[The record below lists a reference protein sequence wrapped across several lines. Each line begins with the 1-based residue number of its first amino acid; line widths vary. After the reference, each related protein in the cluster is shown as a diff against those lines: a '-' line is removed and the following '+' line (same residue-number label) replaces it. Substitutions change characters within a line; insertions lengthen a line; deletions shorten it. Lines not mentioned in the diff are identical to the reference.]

1 MSLRK
6 QVIVVTLVFVLF
18 LASISA
24 CAQSA
29 SSNRGQETEPS
40 QTTGATESS
49 RQDEISAMKADLEK
63 MRALLNQLRTNAG
76 FAAQVTTPLYHQF
89 ELDNQMWELLLNQM
103 QRHLE
108 AMERAGKTLK

>member
-1 MSLRK
+1 
-6 QVIVVTLVFVLF
+6 
-18 LASISA
+18 
-24 CAQSA
+24 
-29 SSNRGQETEPS
+29 
-40 QTTGATESS
+40 
-49 RQDEISAMKADLEK
+49 MKADLEK

-108 AMERAGKTLK
+108 AIERAGKTLK